1 MEQIRVNGRTL
12 PHVTGELPTLL
23 TNLGYSSDQQGIAVA
38 LNGRVIPRGQWA
50 DQTIADGDEIDIVGA
65 VQGG

>member
-1 MEQIRVNGRTL
+1 MSEIRVNGKAVPHVPALRTL
-12 PHVTGELPTLL
+12 LSE
-23 TNLGYSSDQQGIAVA
+23 LGYSAEQPGIAVA

-50 DQTIADGDEIDIVGA
+50 DQTICGGDEIDIVGA